1 MAITNNPNALG
12 AQPVAGRTA
21 APGAVSQ
28 RRGGW
33 MLRRR
38 IRAHRG
44 AVVTI
49 SGIWIAFLV
58 IVTLTIQ
65 WWPIPT
71 YALAI
76 GPSNVGPHW
85 GAEFLGTDA
94 AGRSI
99 ISRLL
104 YGARTS
110 MVISIVAAALSFL
123 IGSLIGIMAAFFGKS
138 VKTVGEVIANT
149 ILSIPPLVLLLG
161 IVLALGSSVTTI
173 MIACGLVFI
182 PQYLR
187 LTRAE
192 ASRQLAREYITA
204 ARLLG
209 ASSKRIMIRELLP
222 NTVPSLISFTVLVLP
237 AVMVIEGGLSFLGY
251 GVQSPT
257 PSWGN
262 MIALGDQ
269 YLSSQP
275 WESIMPCIFL
285 GFTIFAMITMGDY
298 LRARLAS
305 RGPVET

>member
-1 MAITNNPNALG
+1 M
-12 AQPVAGRTA
+12 
-21 APGAVSQ
+21 
-28 RRGGW
+28 
-33 MLRRR
+33 
-38 IRAHRG
+38 
-44 AVVTI
+44 
-49 SGIWIAFLV
+49 SGIWIGFL
-58 IVTLTIQ
+58 ILVTLTIQ
-65 WWPIPT
+65 WWPVPT
-71 YALAI
+71 YALAV
-76 GPSNVGPHW
+76 GASNVPPHW
-85 GAEFLGTDA
+85 GHELLGTDA

-99 ISRLL
+99 LSRLL

-110 MVISIVAAALSFL
+110 MVISVVAASLGFCVGSFL
-123 IGSLIGIMAAFFGKS
+123 GLLAAFFGRG

-149 ILSIPPLVLLLG
+149 ILAIPPLVLLLG

-173 MIACGLVFI
+173 MIACGVVFV
-182 PQYLR
+182 PLYLR

-209 ASSKRIMIRELLP
+209 ASSRRIILRELLP

-269 YLSSQP
+269 YLSTAP
-275 WESIMPCIFL
+275 WESLLPCFFL
-285 GFTIFAMITMGDY
+285 GFTIFCMITMGDY
-298 LRARLAS
+298 LRGRLAA
-305 RGPVET
+305 RGPVES